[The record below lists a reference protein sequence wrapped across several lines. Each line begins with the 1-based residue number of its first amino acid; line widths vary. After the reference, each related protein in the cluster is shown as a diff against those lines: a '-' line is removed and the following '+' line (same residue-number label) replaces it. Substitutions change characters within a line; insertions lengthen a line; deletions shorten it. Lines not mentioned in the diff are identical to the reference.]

1 MGGDTRS
8 STNVSSQDREKVVLW
23 FAFGPPCL
31 LRLWLPV
38 KQNTNLT
45 ADKIPLMSPLCLL
58 TYYDNN
64 LSQVYL
70 SFSFFPSLQWDCGC
84 LLI

>member
-1 MGGDTRS
+1 MGGTQEAQQMCLVKIVR
-8 STNVSSQDREKVVLW
+8 KW
-23 FAFGPPCL
+23 FCGLPLDPLAC
-31 LRLWLPV
+31 LWLPV